1 MHDLFCERTPH
12 SGKINSKS
20 DGIPIL
26 NGRCDVVKRNQWR
39 CEIQAQKNAERK
51 GNPKSPPD
59 SAVPTPH
66 SKLSIWVCPLHYDL
80 TEHPVSIEDQLLS
93 GALFLWRKVHFTLF
107 FNLPSASQSS
117 TSSSTINTPLSPRQR
132 LHARQPVRRS
142 PQCSIWMSAE
152 PQRSQFSDT
161 TVSHLLEQLSLI
173 ESQSIFNEIKL
184 RPA

>member
-1 MHDLFCERTPH
+1 LRYSCTICFVSERRTAR
-12 SGKINSKS
+12 KS
-20 DGIPIL
+20 IRSVKATASLSSMADAI
-26 NGRCDVVKRNQWR
+26 VVKRNQWR

-59 SAVPTPH
+59 SAVPTRH

-80 TEHPVSIEDQLLS
+80 TGRPVSIEDQLLS
-93 GALFLWRKVHFTLF
+93 GALLLWRKVHFTLF

-161 TVSHLLEQLSLI
+161 TVSHLLEQPLI
-173 ESQSIFNEIKL
+173 N
-184 RPA
+184 